1 MTPLRT
7 IFTRATATAT
17 ASATR
22 RAGIGAT
29 TIASRPTAA
38 ALPQPAPAAAAAAR
52 TLHQTAAARYAPY
65 KDDMDRE
72 SLKPKAHE
80 NTASGTDDEVA
91 QDDEAFNPHQ
101 TDPDAER
108 ASAASHNQDKQGEDG
123 GEAGA
128 GAGAGAGSSALE
140 GTSANAD
147 VASQKTGAKEDH
159 SPGGAGDHSKPSKR
173 GKPFKKGRI
182 GAVLKF

>member
-7 IFTRATATAT
+7 IFTRATASAT

-22 RAGIGAT
+22 RAGTGAP
-29 TIASRPTAA
+29 TIAGRP
-38 ALPQPAPAAAAAAR
+38 PAAFSLPPAAVR

-72 SLKPKAHE
+72 SVKPKAHE

-91 QDDEAFNPHQ
+91 QDSEAFDPDV

-108 ASAASHNQDKQGEDG
+108 ASAASHQTQQSKDDG
-123 GEAGA
+123 GAA
-128 GAGAGAGSSALE
+128 SALE
-140 GTSANAD
+140 GTPANAD
-147 VASQKTGAKEDH
+147 VADQKTGAKEDRA
-159 SPGGAGDHSKPSKR
+159 PGGAGDHKKPSKR